1 MDTSRNIIQSLI
13 EILETL
19 RIVISEEHE
28 YTPTQEFL
36 EFVSSHLTWLETLD
50 NDIRLYDFRNKSY
63 ITQLKVCFTYPH
75 PQFEGCIT
83 WWDELLDIAI
93 DFRRIHG
100 QIATIPIN
108 TLTEFKDLDKQLA
121 PIVSKLDYILERIPP
136 ADYDT
141 MHENNRKLY
150 HELNTYILNPERVEK
165 IACEYGME
173 LIDYLDAIDV

>member
-1 MDTSRNIIQSLI
+1 METSRDIIQSLI

-19 RIVISEEHE
+19 RMVIIEEHE

-36 EFVSSHLTWLETLD
+36 TFISNHLSWLETLE

-63 ITQLKVCFTYPH
+63 IMELKTCFTYPH
-75 PQFEGCIT
+75 PQFKGCIT

-100 QIATIPIN
+100 QISTIPIN

-121 PIVSKLDYILERIPP
+121 PIVSKLDYILERTPA
-136 ADYDT
+136 ADYET
-141 MHENNRKLY
+141 MHENNRELY
-150 HELNTYILNPERVEK
+150 YKINAYILEPNRVERF
-165 IACEYGME
+165 ANLYGME
-173 LIDYLDAIDV
+173 PSVYLDAIDV